1 MEWNT
6 QVTNTSVISAN
17 ILTVTLGY
25 AFAARTIV
33 YLEWYTNLSSF
44 LSFRLSNTQFP
55 SINRHILYVPALVV
69 ILLDFL
75 VLYGPYN
82 YGELYTSIINSL
94 WYLSYHLEV
103 LLEQFDE
110 PAKIVSKITS
120 LLS

>member
-1 MEWNT
+1 M
-6 QVTNTSVISAN
+6 
-17 ILTVTLGY
+17 
-25 AFAARTIV
+25 
-33 YLEWYTNLSSF
+33 
-44 LSFRLSNTQFP
+44 
-55 SINRHILYVPALVV
+55 PALVV

-103 LLEQFDE
+103 LLERFDE